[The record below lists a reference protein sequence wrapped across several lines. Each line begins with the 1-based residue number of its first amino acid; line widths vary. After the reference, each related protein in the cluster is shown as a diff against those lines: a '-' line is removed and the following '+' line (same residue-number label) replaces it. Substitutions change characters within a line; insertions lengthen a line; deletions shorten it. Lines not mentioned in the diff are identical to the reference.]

1 MEKRYQIF
9 ISSTFSDLEDER
21 KKIMEAILALNC
33 FPAGMEMFPATDME
47 QFEYIKSVIDQ
58 SDYYVVVIAGRYG
71 SLAEDGISYTEKEF
85 DYALEKGIPVLAFLK
100 QNLEDIPAKN
110 LDNNK
115 FQRKKLM
122 RFREKVKQGRMVRFW
137 DNKDELK
144 ANIYISLKQAFQITP
159 RTGWIKADTDNTV
172 NDMDK
177 CLKKKIKVDIYDSF
191 NENWDREK
199 IEISVID
206 IMRIID
212 SLPHNID
219 CSNEYMNCLNAHIRE
234 IYNISNKSP
243 DVRYINKILLGMDL
257 VNITYAGDGYNITL
271 SRDGKKLLY
280 KYMANELLD

>member
-137 DNKDELK
+137 DNKDEL
-144 ANIYISLKQAFQITP
+144 
-159 RTGWIKADTDNTV
+159 R
-172 NDMDK
+172 
-177 CLKKKIKVDIYDSF
+177 
-191 NENWDREK
+191 
-199 IEISVID
+199 
-206 IMRIID
+206 RIFT
-212 SLPHNID
+212 
-219 CSNEYMNCLNAHIRE
+219 
-234 IYNISNKSP
+234 
-243 DVRYINKILLGMDL
+243 L
-257 VNITYAGDGYNITL
+257 V
-271 SRDGKKLLY
+271 
-280 KYMANELLD
+280 